1 MTTPLPLDTRQA
13 RIARRLLETVGPA
26 SVDDAR
32 DRAQADRPD
41 GPLQPRLGRERPR
54 RARPAAGP
62 PVAGSAIWVEGSPAA
77 RQGLLDALDR
87 STGPAVLDPT
97 DRRGRILLALL
108 AASPEP
114 LRSEAL
120 EERLGVSRA
129 DDPARHARRRGL
141 ARAAPAPPAPDARA
155 GHRGGRQR
163 DRHARRH
170 ARPPPGDR
178 PGPGAAAPRGGRL
191 GRDRG
196 RGRAGASELPGAG
209 TAPAAARTDVEA
221 FLASLDLATF
231 RTILGRELRDL
242 DERDPTLTTAALSLA
257 IAAHRIRAGR
267 AVRLGG
273 GRLRSLLD
281 HPVAE
286 SRGTDRDRR
295 GARPPASPFSRTDV
309 AAITESLLG
318 LTQLVDVA
326 ARPEAADVRYI
337 DRIIAA
343 AASRLHA
350 SLAADEQLRSSLSE
364 HVRRLHVRLRFGLPI
379 SNPLQQEVRRRY
391 PDVYRAAAE
400 ILAEVGPVA
409 GTDMPVEEIGLLT
422 MYLAGSLERHRL
434 RPKVRVTVVCP
445 AGMATAW
452 ILVSRLVAEFPQIE
466 VIRVVSKAAFE
477 IGAGRRAGPHRQ
489 HDPARRPAGRG
500 DVDRREPAAP
510 RSATSG
516 GWDAS
521 SGACRLAWP
530 ASPARLRRPVT
541 GERLRHDCHN
551 LRADTLALVCGLV
564 ALRIIP
570 LPTSKGV
577 EERT

>member
-13 RIARRLLETVGPA
+13 RIARRLLETTGPA
-26 SVDDAR
+26 SVDALATELKLTDRMVRYNLASVDNIFAEHGLRLAR
-32 DRAQADRPD
+32 RS
-41 GPLQPRLGRERPR
+41 GLG
-54 RARPAAGP
+54 
-62 PVAGSAIWVEGSPAA
+62 IWVEGSPAA

-108 AASPEP
+108 AASPDP

-129 DDPARHARRRGL
+129 TIRRDMRDAEDWLEQHRLHLRRMPGRGIAVAGSEIDMRGGILALLLEIVPTRALLVHTSGGSGGPDD
-141 ARAAPAPPAPDARA
+141 AAGPPPVQPTVAPP
-155 GHRGGRQR
+155 
-163 DRHARRH
+163 
-170 ARPPPGDR
+170 
-178 PGPGAAAPRGGRL
+178 
-191 GRDRG
+191 
-196 RGRAGASELPGAG
+196 
-209 TAPAAARTDVEA
+209 PAIQPARTDVEA

-257 IAAHRIRAGR
+257 IAATRIRAGR

-286 SRGTDRDRR
+286 SA
-295 GARPPASPFSRTDV
+295 ARIAIAVERATGVAFGRTDV

-391 PDVYRAAAE
+391 PDVYRAASE

-477 IGAGRRAGPHRQ
+477 S
-489 HDPARRPAGRG
+489 
-500 DVDRREPAAP
+500 EP
-510 RSATSG
+510 
-516 GWDAS
+516 
-521 SGACRLAWP
+521 
-530 ASPARLRRPVT
+530 
-541 GERLRHDCHN
+541 GEEPDLIVS
-551 LRADTLALVCGLV
+551 T
-564 ALRIIP
+564 IP
-570 LPTSKGV
+570 LDELPPTAQWIVVSPLLREADIRRLG
-577 EERT
+577 RLLGGMPA